1 VESSNLS
8 LYKATFTETNGG
20 SGELRPHG
28 ALRRRIGEFIVNNIR
43 VENLSPSTTEQDV
56 RTLFDQ
62 HGGVRRSKLM
72 TDRWTGLSRGFG
84 FVQMKTDAA
93 AQAAIAAING
103 TDLKG
108 KIVKVK
114 EARLQL
120 RRLPAVATNSK
131 PKA

>member
-1 VESSNLS
+1 M
-8 LYKATFTETNGG
+8 
-20 SGELRPHG
+20 
-28 ALRRRIGEFIVNNIR
+28 NNIR

-56 RTLFDQ
+56 RTLFDK
-62 HGGVRRSKLM
+62 HGRVTRSKLM

-93 AQAAIAAING
+93 AQGAIAALNG

-108 KIVKVK
+108 KIMRVK
-114 EARLQL
+114 EARVQL
-120 RRLPAVATNSK
+120 RRLPAVATNPK